1 MHTCAYLFLM
11 SYSRNYCINRS
22 YFKHHWYFD
31 VFLLQRV
38 TSKFLFLLKWIRI
51 SVFLILLPQILFSD
65 SFIGKKFH
73 CLDLQW
79 GRIYLSFIFFFFLI
93 LPMMTVTHFSTGV
106 FALLFLFEMW
116 NFIPK
121 CTLNFIFHKCWSFY
135 LFTIFWFFNLK
146 KLVSVKDI
154 LDIDVKLYYV
164 FIFNFF
170 LLSGLKGFFL
180 NKCLSKSAIFLL
192 IPPLIYL
199 LKSELRGSY
208 LLNYFSLYFY
218 QFPLT
223 VPPKCFPSLPTS
235 INCHHHPPYYLP
247 SPEIMQ

>member
-1 MHTCAYLFLM
+1 M
-11 SYSRNYCINRS
+11 II
-22 YFKHHWYFD
+22 
-31 VFLLQRV
+31 
-38 TSKFLFLLKWIRI
+38 FLLKYRYANL
-51 SVFLILLPQILFSD
+51 SLLLVSH
-65 SFIGKKFH
+65 KARH
-73 CLDLQW
+73 
-79 GRIYLSFIFFFFLI
+79 
-93 LPMMTVTHFSTGV
+93 
-106 FALLFLFEMW
+106 
-116 NFIPK
+116 
-121 CTLNFIFHKCWSFY
+121 NFIFW
-135 LFTIFWFFNLK
+135 LFRKRNQNLEK
-146 KLVSVKDI
+146 HFVYSYFPSSVKDI